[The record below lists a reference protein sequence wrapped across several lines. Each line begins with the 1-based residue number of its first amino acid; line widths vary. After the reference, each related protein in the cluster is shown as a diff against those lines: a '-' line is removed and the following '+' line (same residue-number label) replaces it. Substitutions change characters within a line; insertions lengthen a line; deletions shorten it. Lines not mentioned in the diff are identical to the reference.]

1 VDPVT
6 AVEEEVAV
14 EEIALAL
21 AVEAVDNRSREVDVS
36 NSNAKVAERVVALL
50 ETRMI
55 SPLFEQTGI
64 SCP

>member
-1 VDPVT
+1 METVT
-6 AVEEEVAV
+6 AVEEEVAA

-21 AVEAVDNRSREVDVS
+21 VVEAVANKSREVDVS
-36 NSNAKVAERVVALL
+36 SSNAKVAERVVALL